1 MNRNEKNNDH
11 KRCNDSNQYSESSI
25 RSDYARLTKTLI
37 AKGLT
42 LTTMESCTSGQIVSL
57 VTDTEGSSAVVKG
70 AYVTYS
76 NEAKIMQG
84 VPAEIIEKYGVYSKE
99 TAAAM
104 AMTCRKSYKSNIG
117 IGVTGTLGNV
127 DVNNADSVPGHVY
140 FAIDIDWNG
149 DMDSSGADEE
159 IGVKSYA
166 DRNIYV
172 YERELMRWPT
182 RYQYKLE
189 IARAVVDELLH
200 KLFIK

>member
-1 MNRNEKNNDH
+1 MNINKKNESCGKQDG
-11 KRCNDSNQYSESSI
+11 CGQYSEASI
-25 RSDYARLTKTLI
+25 RSDYERLTKTLI

-84 VPAEIIEKYGVYSKE
+84 VPAEIIEKYGVYSKA
-99 TAAAM
+99 TAEAM
-104 AMTCRKSYKSNIG
+104 AQTCRKSYKSNIG

-140 FAIDIDWNG
+140 FAID
-149 DMDSSGADEE
+149 MDGEVS
-159 IGVKSYA
+159 
-166 DRNIYV
+166 V

-182 RYQYKLE
+182 RYQYKME

-200 KLFIK
+200 KFFIK

>member
-1 MNRNEKNNDH
+1 MNRNEENANH
-11 KRCNDSNQYSESSI
+11 KKYDVPDQYSEASI
-25 RSDYARLTKTLI
+25 RSDYERLTKTLI

-57 VTDTEGSSAVVKG
+57 VSDTEGSSAVVKG

-104 AMTCRKSYKSNIG
+104 AMTSRKSYKSNIG

-149 DMDSSGADEE
+149 NRENSGAGEE
-159 IGVKSYA
+159 MDVKAYGG
-166 DRNIYV
+166 RNIYV
-172 YERELMRWPT
+172 YERELLRWPT
-182 RYQYKLE
+182 RYQYKME

-200 KLFIK
+200 KFFTK

>member
-1 MNRNEKNNDH
+1 MNRNEENANH
-11 KRCNDSNQYSESSI
+11 KKYDVPDQYSEASI
-25 RSDYARLTKTLI
+25 RSDYERLTKTLI
-37 AKGLT
+37 EKGLT

-99 TAAAM
+99 TAEAM

-140 FAIDIDWNG
+140 FAIDIDG
-149 DMDSSGADEE
+149 EVS
-159 IGVKSYA
+159 
-166 DRNIYV
+166 V
-172 YERELMRWPT
+172 YERELLRWPT

-200 KLFIK
+200 KFFTK